1 MEGYEKN
8 LYVGR
13 SDGVVEWWVLDGT
26 APNTT
31 VRSLVLLNKTIDTND
46 WQQNGWT
53 MRHQYTLFPKR
64 AVSKIILLPKVSK
77 CFVLSGE
84 L

>member
-26 APNTT
+26 APSATVCHIMEIANTPNSNLSAAERLDTEASIHT
-31 VRSLVLLNKTIDTND
+31 VPQTGCIKDHPATQSLKVLCTF
-46 WQQNGWT
+46 W
-53 MRHQYTLFPKR
+53 
-64 AVSKIILLPKVSK
+64 
-77 CFVLSGE
+77 
-84 L
+84 